1 MVTPPEQRV
10 LLQTLLL
17 LPVSKSFR
25 KLRATFGGGD
35 GMADEERPALG
46 GSTCLPRSSRLVVTL
61 GPASLRPAV
70 LRSLAPLG
78 VDLLRLNLSHVALG
92 DFEDMIRTARIH
104 SHLPVCLDTEG
115 AQARI
120 GLVATGVALR
130 VGQPVRLVEEKALGT
145 ERQLS
150 LRPEALFPALEPGA
164 ILAVDEAVLR
174 VAVVEEHRAMAIVVE
189 GGRVRSNRTVV
200 IDPAPALPALTEKDR
215 IAVDVAVA
223 AGVEHFALGY
233 AASGAAVEELRA
245 LLPAGAH
252 LVARIDSRS
261 GAEHR
266 AEIIAAADT
275 VVVGRAHLAA
285 ELPIE
290 QVPFLQKAIA
300 REGAAAGTPV
310 WVTTGRS
317 APATAPVATVAE
329 ANDVANLL
337 LDGVSGL
344 VVTGETATGAD
355 PLGAVERMAQLLEGL
370 RSYAGSEPLVGSR

>member
-1 MVTPPEQRV
+1 MAEQ
-10 LLQTLLL
+10 
-17 LPVSKSFR
+17 
-25 KLRATFGGGD
+25 
-35 GMADEERPALG
+35 ERPA
-46 GSTCLPRSSRLVVTL
+46 RLVVTL

-70 LRSLAPLG
+70 LRSLSPLG

-92 DFEDMIRTARIH
+92 DFEDMLRTARIH

-115 AQARI
+115 AQARV

-130 VGQPVRLVEEKALGT
+130 VGQPVRLVQEKALGT

-150 LRPEALFPALEPGA
+150 LRPEGLFAALEPGA
-164 ILAVDEAVLR
+164 MLAVDEAVLR
-174 VAVVEEHRAMAIVVE
+174 VAVVEDGRAMAIVVE

-200 IDPAPALPALTEKDR
+200 IDPAPALPALTDKDR

-223 AGVEHFALGY
+223 AGVDHFALGY

-245 LLPAGAH
+245 LLPDSAR
-252 LVARIDSRS
+252 LLARIDSRS
-261 GAEHR
+261 GVERR

-300 REGAAAGTPV
+300 REGTDTGTPI
-310 WVTTGRS
+310 WVTAGRAGSSTG
-317 APATAPVATVAE
+317 PAATVAE

-344 VVTGETATGAD
+344 VLTGETAVGAD
-355 PLGAVERMAQLLEGL
+355 PFGAAERVAQLLDGL
-370 RSYAGSEPLVGSR
+370 GGYASTVTARSTVPS